1 MADDI
6 LDRKLLDAS
15 IRQVL
20 SLGQFEI
27 LEETMMEDSRFVYKV
42 HLAVDG
48 TKYSAVVSTPYQ
60 LVAGRMLPS
69 VVSQSLVVTSKER
82 RK

>member
-27 LEETMMEDSRFVYKV
+27 LEETKMEDSRFVYKV
-42 HLAVDG
+42 RLAVDG

-60 LVAGRMLPS
+60 LVTGRMLPS